1 MSLSFAKS
9 NVPLDFMRA
18 ASIVGFILVVLGIAS
33 LVYCVS
39 PVLLLLHAAE
49 QHQTNLILP
58 IFGGLA
64 LICGI
69 ALLYATRERS

>member
-9 NVPLDFMRA
+9 NATLDLMRA
-18 ASIVGFILVVLGIAS
+18 ASIVGFILVVLGIGS

-39 PVLLLLHAAE
+39 PVLLLVHAAE
-49 QHQTNLILP
+49 QHQTNLVLP
-58 IFGGLA
+58 IIGGLA

-69 ALLYATRERS
+69 ALLYATRSRS